1 MSTTKT
7 TKTAD
12 DRVEVNIPRGGD
24 REDPNLFVAVNGVNY
39 LLPRGKKSRVP
50 KAVADEIARAERARE
65 SLPLRYNKDKR
76 KKPVFSRVSAFVVAY
91 SIPFPTLIVNEK
103 SVE

>member
-12 DRVEVNIPRGGD
+12 DRVEVNIQRGGD

-39 LLPRGKKSRVP
+39 LCRAARRAACRRPWRTRSPAPNAPARVCTRP
-50 KAVADEIARAERARE
+50 WTRR
-65 SLPLRYNKDKR
+65 
-76 KKPVFSRVSAFVVAY
+76 
-91 SIPFPTLIVNEK
+91 
-103 SVE
+103 

>member
-1 MSTTKT
+1 MSTTKL
-7 TKTAD
+7 TKTTD
-12 DRVEVNIPRGGD
+12 DRVEVSIPRGGD

-65 SLPLRYNKDKR
+65 SLYETVDALLKR
-76 KKPVFSRVSAFVVAY
+76 P
-91 SIPFPTLIVNEK
+91 
-103 SVE
+103 

>member
-39 LLPRGKKSRVP
+39 LLPRGKKSSVP
-50 KAVADEIARAERARE
+50 KAVADEIERSGRAADIFYE
-65 SLPLRYNKDKR
+65 NIDGMKN
-76 KKPVFSRVSAFVVAY
+76 
-91 SIPFPTLIVNEK
+91 TGN
-103 SVE
+103 

>member
-50 KAVADEIARAERARE
+50 KAVADEIARAERARRAGSGE
-65 SLPLRYNKDKR
+65 HGDRGCARISPRLRTSCAGWSGWTGR
-76 KKPVFSRVSAFVVAY
+76 CCRR
-91 SIPFPTLIVNEK
+91 
-103 SVE
+103 

>member
-50 KAVADEIARAERARE
+50 KAAQFRAQQSDAARAERARE
-65 SLPLRYNKDKR
+65 SLYETVDALLKR
-76 KKPVFSRVSAFVVAY
+76 P
-91 SIPFPTLIVNEK
+91 
-103 SVE
+103 